1 MKRNLRPRSRML
13 SRILGFRRLGKPRK
27 HEVRQFGP
35 REQDTNSQGATI
47 GILSSKESQLDLF
60 GLVDVI
66 EIYSGKPKFNRRT
79 KKTKKKRSHV
89 KKGLQYKIELR
100 VRKTER
106 QVEYRPKDNTDHRL
120 SNTEADTWSPQGLVK
135 LYQALLTESISTAKR
150 RDDLSW
156 SSHAEIWLWIERRD
170 TADPFSFIRCCEY
183 SNVDP
188 DILRPM
194 LKRLLNHNTPHID
207 LLRRSIKAAEAGDPD
222 AIEWCLSDD
231 DGPLTFTDACR
242 AAGFQVNK
250 ARTELRLPVPAAS
263 TPACDESIA
272 A

>member
-1 MKRNLRPRSRML
+1 MKHNLRLRSTML
-13 SRILGFRRLGKPRK
+13 SRILGFRRLGNLRK
-27 HEVRQFGP
+27 REDRQFGRRDQNNDP
-35 REQDTNSQGATI
+35 QTATI
-47 GILSSKESQLDLF
+47 GILTSKESQLDLF
-60 GLVDVI
+60 GLGEVI
-66 EIYSGKPKFNRRT
+66 EIYSGNPKFNRRSRSS
-79 KKTKKKRSHV
+79 KKKRSHV

-120 SNTEADTWSPQGLVK
+120 INNEAETWSPQGLVK
-135 LYQALLTESISTAKR
+135 LYKALLTESISTAKR

-170 TADPFSFIRCCEY
+170 TKDPFSFIRCCEY

-250 ARTELRLPVPAAS
+250 ARTELRLPVTADS

>member
-1 MKRNLRPRSRML
+1 MRHNLRPRSIKL
-13 SRILGFRRLGKPRK
+13 QRILGFRRLGTSRRRK
-27 HEVRQFGP
+27 
-35 REQDTNSQGATI
+35 EQQQSGCTDQLIDQCAATR
-47 GILSSKESQLDLF
+47 ILTSKESQLDLF
-60 GLVDVI
+60 GLGDVI
-66 EIYSGKPKFNRRT
+66 EIYSGKPRFNRRRG
-79 KKTKKKRSHV
+79 KSKKRSHL

-106 QVEYRPKDNTDHRL
+106 QIVYRPKDNTDHRL
-120 SNTEADTWSPQGLVK
+120 SNTEADTWSTKGLVK

-170 TADPFSFIRCCEY
+170 TKDPFSFIRCCEY

-222 AIEWCLSDD
+222 AIEWCLSDE

-242 AAGFQVNK
+242 AAGFQVSK
-250 ARTELRLPVPAAS
+250 ARTELRLPVTADS